1 VTIAVNQAKGHG
13 MTLRF
18 LGKVT
23 ESGNSPT
30 LYAADQD
37 TYVVQGWVVK
47 DPETLA
53 QLALP
58 EGETA
63 VIVPKELMNYLP

>member
-1 VTIAVNQAKGHG
+1 
-13 MTLRF
+13 MELRF

-37 TYVVQGWVVK
+37 SYVIQGWVVD
-47 DPETLA
+47 DPETLS

-58 EGETA
+58 DGETA
-63 VIVPKELMNYLP
+63 VIVPRELMKYLP

>member
-1 VTIAVNQAKGHG
+1 VQ
-13 MTLRF
+13 LRF

-30 LYAADQD
+30 LFDTDQD
-37 TYVVQGWVVK
+37 MYLVQGWVVD
-47 DPETLA
+47 DPETLS

-58 EGETA
+58 DGETA
-63 VIVPKELMNYLP
+63 VIVPKALMSHLPEGEHGAADA

>member
-1 VTIAVNQAKGHG
+1 
-13 MTLRF
+13 MELRF

-30 LYAADQD
+30 LYATDRD
-37 TYVVQGWVVK
+37 TYVIQGWVVD
-47 DPETLA
+47 DPETLTR
-53 QLALP
+53 LSLP

-63 VIVPKELMNYLP
+63 VIVPKELMTYLP

>member
-1 VTIAVNQAKGHG
+1 MQ
-13 MTLRF
+13 LRF

-30 LYAADQD
+30 LFDTDQD
-37 TYVVQGWVVK
+37 MYLVQGWVVD

-58 EGETA
+58 EAETA
-63 VIVPKELMNYLP
+63 VIVPKALMSHLPKGEHGTTDA

>member
-1 VTIAVNQAKGHG
+1 

-30 LYAADQD
+30 LYATDQD
-37 TYVVQGWVVK
+37 TYVVQGWVVS

-63 VIVPKELMNYLP
+63 VIVPKELMNHLP

>member
-1 VTIAVNQAKGHG
+1 

-30 LYAADQD
+30 LYATDQD

-47 DPETLA
+47 DREILS

-58 EGETA
+58 DGETA

>member
-1 VTIAVNQAKGHG
+1 

-30 LYAADQD
+30 LYATDQD
-37 TYVVQGWVVK
+37 TYVVQGWVVN
-47 DPETLA
+47 DREILS

-58 EGETA
+58 DGETA